1 MIDHVRTKTVRIAVP
16 PERAGESLGFPG
28 RSRGQTQEIVLFP
41 LLASLV
47 LLAVVVAVHWSVWD
61 AFRGVLRESAP
72 LATPLVALLAAIVLL
87 PPLAWAI
94 SAL

>member
-1 MIDHVRTKTVRIAVP
+1 VKR
-16 PERAGESLGFPG
+16 
-28 RSRGQTQEIVLFP
+28 RGVSWFP

-47 LLAVVVAVHWSVWD
+47 LLAVVVAVHWSVWG
-61 AFRGVLRESAP
+61 AFRDELTTNAP
-72 LATPLVALLAAIVLL
+72 LAIPLVAVLAAIVLL

>member
-1 MIDHVRTKTVRIAVP
+1 MRGETDAAVW
-16 PERAGESLGFPG
+16 
-28 RSRGQTQEIVLFP
+28 FP

-47 LLAVVVAVHWSVWD
+47 LLALVVAIHWSVWEPF
-61 AFRGVLRESAP
+61 AAELRKNAP
-72 LATPLVALLAAIVLL
+72 VAIPLVAVIGAVVLL

>member
-1 MIDHVRTKTVRIAVP
+1 VW
-16 PERAGESLGFPG
+16 
-28 RSRGQTQEIVLFP
+28 FP

-47 LLAVVVAVHWSVWD
+47 LLAVVAAVHWSVWEP
-61 AFRGVLRESAP
+61 FRSELGKNAP
-72 LATPLVALLAAIVLL
+72 VAIPLVAVLATIVLL